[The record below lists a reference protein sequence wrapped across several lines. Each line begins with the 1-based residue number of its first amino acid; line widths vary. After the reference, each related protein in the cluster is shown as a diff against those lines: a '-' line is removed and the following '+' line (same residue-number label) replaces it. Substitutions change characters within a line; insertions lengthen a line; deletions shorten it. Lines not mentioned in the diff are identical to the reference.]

1 MDNLSLVRLGSVA
14 GKISVPV
21 ETLNELMISMQPAS
35 INVMAQQKLDEK
47 ERDTIRATKVRYRLS

>member
-14 GKISVPV
+14 GKISVPI

-35 INVMAQQKLDEK
+35 INVMAQQKLEEK
-47 ERDTIRATKVRYRLS
+47 EPKEAKAK